1 MITLTTP
8 PTINTVL
15 GGATPVAYQK
25 TTLTNL
31 HVHPPTRRIEAD
43 VQMVSTTVPE
53 MPAMLGSLTIDLV
66 GPPPVLIVTVPQ
78 LNFYRRLLLTAGQI
92 TAVQTIIDNTVNPME
107 AGLVSLA
114 LVAGVQTAGI

>member
-15 GGATPVAYQK
+15 GGATPVAYGK
-25 TTLTNL
+25 MTLTNI
-31 HVHPPTRRIEAD
+31 HVHPPTRKIEAD
-43 VQMVSTTVPE
+43 VQLVSTTVPE
-53 MPAMLGSLTIDLV
+53 MPAITGSLTIDLV
-66 GPPPVLIVTVPQ
+66 GPPPVLVITVSQ

-107 AGLVSLA
+107 SGLITLSM
-114 LVAGVQTAGI
+114 VAGTQTAGV